1 MQYAPIPVPQTTAS
15 EAVIAPWL
23 QEAVQRELG
32 AGERILWIAQPVPS
46 LMMRSALSTC
56 GGGVLFTAFACF
68 WTSMAYQSS
77 ISKGGPPNWP
87 FIGFGC
93 LFILFGLS
101 MLFSPLTAFWKAGRT
116 VYCITDRRGIS
127 IKSAWRRTV
136 RSFTGQMLTT
146 FERREDSAGR
156 GDIIFERE
164 ASKGSK
170 GRTVYREVGFLG
182 LPDTRLVARLL
193 HDTHTR
199 SIEPSS

>member
-1 MQYAPIPVPQTTAS
+1 MQNAQVPQPLDS
-15 EAVIAPWL
+15 EAIVTHSL
-23 QEAVQRELG
+23 REAIERELG
-32 AGERILWIAQPVPS
+32 AGERMLWIAQPVPS
-46 LMMRSALSTC
+46 LMMRSALPTC

-77 ISKGGPPNWP
+77 ASKGGPPNWP
-87 FIGFGC
+87 FICFGG

-101 MLFSPLTAFWKAGRT
+101 MFFSPLTAFWRAGRT
-116 VYCITDRRGIS
+116 VYCITDRRAIS
-127 IKSAWRRTV
+127 IESSWRRTV
-136 RSFTGQMLTT
+136 RSFTGPMLTT
-146 FERREDSAGR
+146 FERREDGSGR

-199 SIEPSS
+199 II